1 MGFLADKIPLRYLLI
16 PICLGSF
23 IALALHAVGN
33 SLILLAAARTMLFL
47 FAGGLQ
53 PVIQKCLSGITPKRK
68 RGAAF
73 GSTACAGCIGG
84 MLAAWL
90 GGMCVMFFP
99 LNGVFFFTAILYLLT
114 LPFFLFVIAR
124 VTSSRFYHSV

>member
-1 MGFLADKIPLRYLLI
+1 A
-16 PICLGSF
+16 
-23 IALALHAVGN
+23 
-33 SLILLAAARTMLFL
+33 LLAAARTMLFL

-53 PVIQKCLSGITPKRK
+53 PVLQKCFSGITPKRK